1 MRVRLVG
8 VLVMS
13 WLVAGVS
20 GAQSR
25 PIFTGTWKFVGE
37 KSTPAD
43 KSALGDEIRITQEA
57 NALVL
62 EGPLTELVTQPGGKS
77 ELIVRRFAPPMV
89 YKTDGE
95 EHTPERNPIRPT
107 EGGFTFH
114 YLSGGPY
121 RGSWEG
127 GTLVIAGSDQ
137 IPYTSFTRDT
147 TLRIVQRAL
156 RTVFSLTPDGSLLVE
171 RTIEQQP
178 TNAGAAVTKV
188 SLRSVYR
195 KAS

>member
-1 MRVRLVG
+1 MRVRLAG
-8 VLVMS
+8 VLVIS
-13 WLVAGVS
+13 WLVTGAGA
-20 GAQSR
+20 AQSR
-25 PIFTGTWKFVGE
+25 PVFTGTWKFVE
-37 KSTPAD
+37 DKSTPAN
-43 KSALGDEIRITQEA
+43 KSVLGDEIRIAQEA

-77 ELIVRRFAPPMV
+77 ELVVRRFAPPMV

-121 RGSWEG
+121 GGSWDG
-127 GTLVIAGSDQ
+127 GALVITGSDQ
-137 IPYTSFTRDT
+137 IPYMSFTRDT

-178 TNAGAAVTKV
+178 INAGAAVTRV

-195 KAS
+195 KTS